1 MPMTGGFTPLPLP
14 GRSYSDMR
22 RRFRWKVPERFNIGV
37 ACTDLHPSHRP
48 AVIHVPSAGEPR
60 TYTFGELSRLTNRVA
75 HVLSGLGLERGD
87 RVGVVLP
94 QIPEAALAHLGAFKT
109 GMVSVPLSAL
119 FGTDALQYRLS
130 DSAAKVVVTNAE
142 GLERLEELTD
152 LPDLRKV
159 LVVDGEPLPGP
170 RVDSFWRL
178 LDEASDSPVDT
189 TTSAEDPCLIIYTSG
204 TTGPPRGVLH
214 GHRVVIGQVPG
225 FRLCHEMIPQDG
237 DLMWT
242 PADWAWIG
250 GLVNTLLLTLMHG
263 VPIIAAPRRGFD
275 PEWALDLMV
284 SQGVRNT
291 FMPTTALRMIVDG
304 PVAHKPQL
312 RSMLA
317 GGEAQEA
324 GLLEAVQAAFGITFN
339 ESYGQTEAD
348 FVVGQCASRWPVRS
362 GSMGR
367 AYPGHNVQI
376 ANSDGDLVEDGELG
390 EVVIEGPNPTMLL
403 EYWNRPDATRDKFRG
418 SWLHTGDLARI
429 DEEDYFW
436 FASRADQV
444 IKSAGYRIGPGE
456 IEQCLIRHDDVASS
470 AVVGAPDPVRGE
482 VVMAYVQ
489 LRQGVQPSP
498 ELESQLRAHVKRRL
512 AAYEYPRLLEFVE
525 SLPLTA
531 TGKVNRGLLREQ
543 AAEHAAALLH
553 DR

>member
-48 AVIHVPSAGEPR
+48 ALIHVPSAGEPR
-60 TYTFGELSRLTNRVA
+60 TYSFGELSRLTNRVA
-75 HVLSGLGLERGD
+75 HVLTGLGLERGD

-130 DSAAKVVVTNAE
+130 DSAAKVVVTNAD
-142 GLERLEELTD
+142 GLERLEDLTD

-178 LDEASDSPVDT
+178 LDEASDSPVGT
-189 TTSAEDPCLIIYTSG
+189 ATSAEDPCLIIYTSG
-204 TTGPPRGVLH
+204 TTGPPKGVLH

-304 PVAHKPQL
+304 PIAHTPQL

-317 GGEAQEA
+317 GGE
-324 GLLEAVQAAFGITFN
+324 T
-339 ESYGQTEAD
+339 
-348 FVVGQCASRWPVRS
+348 
-362 GSMGR
+362 
-367 AYPGHNVQI
+367 
-376 ANSDGDLVEDGELG
+376 
-390 EVVIEGPNPTMLL
+390 
-403 EYWNRPDATRDKFRG
+403 
-418 SWLHTGDLARI
+418 
-429 DEEDYFW
+429 
-436 FASRADQV
+436 
-444 IKSAGYRIGPGE
+444 
-456 IEQCLIRHDDVASS
+456 
-470 AVVGAPDPVRGE
+470 
-482 VVMAYVQ
+482 
-489 LRQGVQPSP
+489 
-498 ELESQLRAHVKRRL
+498 
-512 AAYEYPRLLEFVE
+512 
-525 SLPLTA
+525 
-531 TGKVNRGLLREQ
+531 
-543 AAEHAAALLH
+543 
-553 DR
+553 